1 MATTTTNFGWDIPQ
15 STDLVK
21 DGATAIA
28 ALGQDIDTALVD
40 LKGGTTG
47 QVLKKTSAT
56 DLDVE
61 WGTASSGLTLISTT
75 NFSAVASQAVTFASS
90 TYQSYKIF
98 IKWTQTNTGALS
110 VRLRSGATDLTGSV
124 YNTASFFM
132 RSAGGPSG
140 THVQQN
146 ASNTSNLSVVST
158 IDATTSIQQFDILVG
173 NLFETTSTSMSYN
186 GLNTNGAG
194 EAAQAIFGA
203 IRVRDLI
210 SYDGLNFTIAAGTMT
225 GKIIVYGITE

>member
-1 MATTTTNFGWDIPQ
+1 MATTTPNFGWSVPT

-21 DGATAIA
+21 DGATAIET
-28 ALGQDIDTALVD
+28 LGDSIDASFLD

-47 QVLKKTSAT
+47 QFLSKASNT
-56 DLDVE
+56 DLDFS
-61 WGTASSGLTLISTT
+61 WGSAASGLTKISTT
-75 NFSAVASQAVTFASS
+75 NFSAVTNAAVTFASA
-90 TYQSYKIF
+90 TYQSYKVF
-98 IKWTQTNTGALS
+98 IKWTQTATGTLT
-110 VRLRSGATDLTGSV
+110 VRVRSGGTDLTGSV

-146 ASNTSNLSVVST
+146 ASNTSNLSVIST
-158 IDATTSIQQFDILVG
+158 IDATTSINQFDILVG
-173 NLFETTSTSMSYN
+173 GLFETASTSMSYY

-203 IRVRDLI
+203 NRVRDAV
-210 SYDGLNFTIAAGTMT
+210 SYDGLNFAISAGTMS
-225 GKIIVYGITE
+225 GKIIVCGVTE

>member
-1 MATTTTNFGWDIPQ
+1 MATTTPNFGWSVPT

-21 DGATAIA
+21 DGATAIET
-28 ALGQDIDTALVD
+28 LGDSIDASFLD

-47 QVLKKTSAT
+47 QFLSKASNT
-56 DLDVE
+56 DLDFS
-61 WGTASSGLTLISTT
+61 WGSAASGLTKISTT
-75 NFSAVASQAVTFASS
+75 NFSAVTNAAVTFASA
-90 TYQSYKIF
+90 TYQSYKVF
-98 IKWTQTNTGALS
+98 IKWTQTNTGTLT
-110 VRLRSGATDLTGSV
+110 VRVRSGGTDLTGSV

-146 ASNTSNLSVVST
+146 ASNTSNLSVIST
-158 IDATTSIQQFDILVG
+158 IDATTSINQFDILVG
-173 NLFETTSTSMSYN
+173 NLFEATSTSMSYY

-203 IRVRDLI
+203 NRVRDTV
-210 SYDGLNFTIAAGTMT
+210 SYDGLNFAISAGTMS
-225 GKIIVYGITE
+225 GKIIVCGVTE